1 MVVRVG
7 ERQRLE
13 ASGVTLATRV
23 GALRPVA
30 IPCILRAKTSS
41 SQAHTSTQQQGQPC
55 QRQTSGTR
63 AFVLAG
69 AAELQQTKPLAHSL
83 TTVSHATLSRMPTL
97 TCSGRRVA
105 HSCVEVVLVAR
116 RVLVRVLIARAP
128 LLHTVPGEAIHV
140 AAVLDDAEN
149 AVVLLELNVDL
160 VARRR
165 REDRV
170 AVAKELRVE

>member
-1 MVVRVG
+1 
-7 ERQRLE
+7 
-13 ASGVTLATRV
+13 
-23 GALRPVA
+23 
-30 IPCILRAKTSS
+30 
-41 SQAHTSTQQQGQPC
+41 
-55 QRQTSGTR
+55 
-63 AFVLAG
+63 
-69 AAELQQTKPLAHSL
+69 
-83 TTVSHATLSRMPTL
+83 MPTL

-160 VARRR
+160 VASRR
-165 REDRV
+165 REDRIT
-170 AVAKELRVE
+170 VAKELCALIKASK

>member
-1 MVVRVG
+1 MPK
-7 ERQRLE
+7 
-13 ASGVTLATRV
+13 AD
-23 GALRPVA
+23 LRHQ
-30 IPCILRAKTSS
+30 CLL
-41 SQAHTSTQQQGQPC
+41 
-55 QRQTSGTR
+55 
-63 AFVLAG
+63 LAG
-69 AAELQQTKPLAHSL
+69 AAELEQTKPLAHSL

-128 LLHTVPGEAIHV
+128 LLHTVPGEAIRV
-140 AAVLDDAEN
+140 AAVLDDAED

-160 VARRR
+160 VASRR

-170 AVAKELRVE
+170 AVAKELRSE